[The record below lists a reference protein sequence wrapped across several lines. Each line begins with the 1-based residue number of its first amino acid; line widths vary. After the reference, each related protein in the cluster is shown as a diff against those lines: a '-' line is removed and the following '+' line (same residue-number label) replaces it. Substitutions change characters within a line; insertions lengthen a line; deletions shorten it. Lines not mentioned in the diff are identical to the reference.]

1 MSAVTRVGDS
11 TTGICD
17 LGLPDCPHSRS
28 GTNSIGSPNV
38 FINGKPAHRQGDIG
52 STNCS
57 HGGTFT
63 SVIGSSSVFVNGK
76 PLTRIGIQ
84 QIVILVGKVV
94 HIIQVVQMYLQ
105 GRCYLWA

>member
-17 LGLPDCPHSRS
+17 LGLPDCPHSIS

-52 STNCS
+52 STNCP

-76 PLTRIGIQ
+76 PLTRIGDTTNCNTCGQ
-84 QIVILVGKVV
+84 SGTHNTGSPNVFAG
-94 HIIQVVQMYLQ
+94 
-105 GRCYLWA
+105 

>member
-1 MSAVTRVGDS
+1 MSMVTRVGDS

-52 STNCS
+52 STNCP

-76 PLTRIGIQ
+76 PLTRIGDTTNCNTCGQ
-84 QIVILVGKVV
+84 SGTHNTGSPNVFAG
-94 HIIQVVQMYLQ
+94 
-105 GRCYLWA
+105 

>member
-1 MSAVTRVGDS
+1 MSRVTRVGDS

-28 GTNSIGSPNV
+28 GINSIGSPNV

-52 STNCS
+52 STNCP

-76 PLTRIGIQ
+76 PLTRIGDTTNCNTCGQ
-84 QIVILVGKVV
+84 SGTHNTGSPNVFAG
-94 HIIQVVQMYLQ
+94 
-105 GRCYLWA
+105 

>member
-52 STNCS
+52 STNCP

-76 PLTRIGIQ
+76 PLTRIGDTTNCNTCGQ
-84 QIVILVGKVV
+84 SGTHNTGSPNVFAG
-94 HIIQVVQMYLQ
+94 
-105 GRCYLWA
+105 

>member
-28 GTNSIGSPNV
+28 GTNSIGSSNV

-52 STNCS
+52 STNCP
-57 HGGTFT
+57 HNGIFT
-63 SVIGSSSVFVNGK
+63 SVTGSSSVFVNGK
-76 PLTRIGIQ
+76 PLTRIGDTTNCNICGQ
-84 QIVILVGKVV
+84 SGTHNTGSPNVFAG
-94 HIIQVVQMYLQ
+94 
-105 GRCYLWA
+105 

>member
-52 STNCS
+52 STNCP

-76 PLTRIGIQ
+76 LLTRIGDTTNCNTCGQ
-84 QIVILVGKVV
+84 SGTHNTGSPNVFAG
-94 HIIQVVQMYLQ
+94 
-105 GRCYLWA
+105 

>member
-17 LGLPDCPHSRS
+17 LGLPDCPYSRS

-52 STNCS
+52 STNCP

-76 PLTRIGIQ
+76 PLTRIGDTTNCNTCGQ
-84 QIVILVGKVV
+84 SGTHNTGSPNVFAG
-94 HIIQVVQMYLQ
+94 
-105 GRCYLWA
+105 

>member
-76 PLTRIGIQ
+76 PLTRIGDTTNCNTCGQ
-84 QIVILVGKVV
+84 SGTHNTGSPNVFAG
-94 HIIQVVQMYLQ
+94 
-105 GRCYLWA
+105 